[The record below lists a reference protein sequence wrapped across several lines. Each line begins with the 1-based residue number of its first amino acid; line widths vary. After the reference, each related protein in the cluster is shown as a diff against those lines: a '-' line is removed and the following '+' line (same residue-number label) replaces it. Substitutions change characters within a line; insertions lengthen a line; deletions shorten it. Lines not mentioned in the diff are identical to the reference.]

1 MKAILREDV
10 DGLGTKGEIIEVA
23 DGYFRNYLG
32 PKGLALK
39 ATAGAEG
46 QAEAMRRAAVLR
58 EAATREEA
66 DELAARLAS
75 VVVTVSAK
83 AGEGGR
89 LFGSVGNADVADA
102 LQAQAGITVDRR
114 TIDLEAP
121 IKELG
126 EHQVACR
133 LHPEVSA
140 VFTVSVAEG

>member
-58 EAATREEA
+58 EAATREQA
-66 DELAARLAS
+66 DELATRLAT
-75 VVVTVSAK
+75 VVVTVAAK
-83 AGEGGR
+83 AGDGGR
-89 LFGSVGNADVADA
+89 LFGSVGNGDLADA
-102 LQAQAGITVDRR
+102 LLAQAGITIDRR
-114 TIDLEAP
+114 SIDLETP

-133 LHPEVSA
+133 IHPEVSA
-140 VFTVSVAEG
+140 SFTVTVTEG